1 LRPSQTSFPASEAPT
16 VAGSISNWWREEKSR
31 YGLIPTCGKFLRIV
45 AEFLRDSTRSRRRQR
60 FGDADFD
67 WERRVNTTG
76 GTVSS
81 RDRFLG
87 MFHSPYQPTEP
98 ILFAEMMDAVA
109 LLAGDKTFRGF
120 TFIDIGS
127 GKGRALLLAAD
138 YSFRRIVG
146 VELLSELDRIAKD
159 NIANYKSD
167 CQKCFAIEAI
177 NGDACEFRFPAEPLV
192 VYLFNPLPEAGLRK
206 MIANLERSLR
216 DRPRTMYVLYHNP
229 LLERVLAESSSLR
242 RVSGTRQYAIYSN
255 ETIN

>member
-1 LRPSQTSFPASEAPT
+1 LNSAQTRLPSSNAPT
-16 VAGSISNWWREEKSR
+16 IAGSISNWWRGEKSR
-31 YGLIPTCGKFLRIV
+31 HGTLITCGKFLRIV
-45 AEFLRDSTRSRRRQR
+45 GEYLRDSTRSRRRQR

-76 GTVSS
+76 GTVSA

-98 ILFAEMMDAVA
+98 ALFAEMMDAVA
-109 LLAGDKTFRGF
+109 SLVGDNGFRDV

-138 YSFRRIVG
+138 YPFRRIVG
-146 VELLSELDRIAKD
+146 VELLPELDRIAKD
-159 NIANYKSD
+159 NIANYKSE
-167 CQKCFAIEAI
+167 CQKCFAIESI
-177 NGDACEFRFPAEPLV
+177 SGDASQFQFPDEPML

-206 MIANLERSLR
+206 MIANLHRSLL
-216 DRPRTMYVLYHNP
+216 DRPRKVHVLYHNP
-229 LLERVLAESSSLR
+229 LLERVLAGCSNLR
-242 RVSGTRQYAIYSN
+242 RVDGTHQYAIYSN